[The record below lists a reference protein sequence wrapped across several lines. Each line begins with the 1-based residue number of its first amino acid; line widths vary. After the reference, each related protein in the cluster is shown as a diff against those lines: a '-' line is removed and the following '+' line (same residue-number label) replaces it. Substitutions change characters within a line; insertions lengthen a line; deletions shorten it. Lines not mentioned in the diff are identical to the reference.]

1 MTEIKMVGVNKR
13 FGEAV
18 AADDL
23 NLEVKDGEYL
33 CILGPTGAGK
43 TTAMRMICGLT
54 QPDSGRVYFD
64 GEDVTDLETA
74 KRGAT
79 MLSQQY
85 SLFPHMTVM
94 ENIQF
99 GPMIKEWSAEDS
111 RVVAENLLH
120 LVHLESR
127 ADEKPTHLSGGQQQR
142 VALARAMAS
151 GSKILLLD
159 EPLRA
164 LDARLRLALRKD
176 LKSMVKSMGLTAVH
190 VTHDQDEALEM
201 ADRIAVLRN
210 GHILQVGTPYEVFYK
225 PATLFVANFVG
236 RSNMIEGTVTETDGS
251 VCTIDADGLTF
262 KAADSVHKPGDR
274 VVTAVKVGNTKI
286 TKKDTADEVYFRGR
300 NERILYE
307 GVSITVEL
315 DVPGIGLMSSKLSN
329 RKYDDYSEGDEVS
342 IWWLPSTA
350 SVFNIPECGLEEEL
364 KVE

>member
-1 MTEIKMVGVNKR
+1 
-13 FGEAV
+13 
-18 AADDL
+18 
-23 NLEVKDGEYL
+23 
-33 CILGPTGAGK
+33 
-43 TTAMRMICGLT
+43 
-54 QPDSGRVYFD
+54 
-64 GEDVTDLETA
+64 
-74 KRGAT
+74 

-99 GPMIKEWSAEDS
+99 GPMIKDWSAEDS
-111 RVVAENLLH
+111 KVVAENLLH
-120 LVHLESR
+120 LVHLEAR
-127 ADEKPTHLSGGQQQR
+127 ANEKPSHLSGGQQQR

-190 VTHDQDEALEM
+190 VTHDQDESLEM
-201 ADRIAVLRN
+201 ADRIAVIRN

-236 RSNMIEGTVTETDGS
+236 RSNMIQGTVVETDGEI
-251 VCTIDADGLTF
+251 CTIEKDGIRF
-262 KAADSVHKPGDR
+262 KAADSVHAVGDE
-274 VVTAVKVGNTKI
+274 VVAAVKVGNTKI
-286 TKKDTADEVYFRGR
+286 TKKETEEVYFRGR
-300 NERILYE
+300 IERILYE

-315 DVPGIGLMSSKLSN
+315 EVPGIGLMSSKLAN
-329 RKYDDYSEGDEVS
+329 RKYDDYKEGDEVS
-342 IWWLPSTA
+342 VWWLPSTA
-350 SVFNIPECGLEEEL
+350 SVFDIPECGLDEEL